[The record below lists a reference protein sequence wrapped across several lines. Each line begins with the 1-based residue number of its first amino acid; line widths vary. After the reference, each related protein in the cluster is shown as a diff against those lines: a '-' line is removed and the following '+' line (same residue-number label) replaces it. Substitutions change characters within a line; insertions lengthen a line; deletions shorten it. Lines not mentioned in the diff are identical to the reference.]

1 MSAKIESASLLVPPE
16 IPELVSLQT
25 LRTLLSTAI
34 GALRR
39 GDPAHLAEV
48 SHAINGIASDVL
60 ATSLNRGCL
69 PLTPE
74 AQERRQK
81 LLAELCQQRS
91 LCRAMLRRWRR
102 SILLRQQLLDLA
114 TEPATYTDSRDASW
128 GCHE

>member
-1 MSAKIESASLLVPPE
+1 MSVKIESVSVVVPPQ

-25 LRTLLSTAI
+25 LRTLLSAAI
-34 GALRR
+34 GALSR

-48 SHAINGIASDVL
+48 SHAINGIATDALV
-60 ATSLNRGCL
+60 TSLHRSCL

-81 LLAELCQQRS
+81 LLAELSQQRS
-91 LCRAMLRRWRR
+91 FCRAMLRRWRR

-114 TEPATYTDSRDASW
+114 TAPTIYSDSLDSAL
-128 GCHE
+128 GLP